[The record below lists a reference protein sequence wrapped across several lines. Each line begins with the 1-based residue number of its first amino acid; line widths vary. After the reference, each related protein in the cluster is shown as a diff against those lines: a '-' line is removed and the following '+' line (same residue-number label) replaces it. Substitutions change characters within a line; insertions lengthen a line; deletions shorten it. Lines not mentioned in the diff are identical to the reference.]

1 MSVNK
6 EFINALKQWLK
17 YDDLIETKNKE
28 LKQIKLTKDNL
39 EQIIIKYIENN
50 NLKDTKLNLSGN
62 NIQYVE
68 NLNSG
73 SLSFKLIEEALRE
86 YLKNEAQVI
95 SICQV
100 IKNKKDRERK
110 VQRVLKRKKIKQ
122 KKSRSKSRSRS
133 KSF

>member
-6 EFINALKQWLK
+6 EFIHALKQWLK

-28 LKQIKLTKDNL
+28 LKQIKQVKDNL

-50 NLKDTKLNLSGN
+50 NLKDTKLNLGGN
-62 NIQYVE
+62 NIQYIE

-86 YLKNEAQVI
+86 YLKNESQVI

-100 IKNKKDRERK
+100 IKHKKDRERK
-110 VQRVLKRKKIKQ
+110 VQRILKRKKIKQ
-122 KKSRSKSRSRS
+122 KKSRSKSRSKS
-133 KSF
+133 KTS